1 MKAKLAISSASL
13 GANTSYPKAN
23 FLVVLGSLI
32 RIQSVRHEI
41 GKPWRWA
48 WIAIGA
54 IVFILI
60 FEFMRL
66 NLDDTAMCT
75 GYIHSI
81 YALLFDYVTVFAWR
95 LGRKFKKS

>member
-1 MKAKLAISSASL
+1 VAQGGAGAEDGGGHHRDA
-13 GANTSYPKAN
+13 GANTSYPKAS
-23 FLVVLGSLI
+23 FLVVLRSLI

-60 FEFMRL
+60 F
-66 NLDDTAMCT
+66 
-75 GYIHSI
+75 
-81 YALLFDYVTVFAWR
+81 
-95 LGRKFKKS
+95 